1 MTERKSS
8 GVVDAA
14 QAMALVGDLRVVVSK
29 LIRRLRE
36 QAQTTDLTSSQ
47 RSVLLHL
54 EREGSATVTTLAK
67 AEGMRPQ
74 SMGATV
80 SALQAA
86 GLISGAPHPNDG
98 RQTVLSLTASCRKK
112 LKASRAAKEDWLL
125 HAIQNQLDAKEQ
137 EKLAVGVELL
147 RRLADS

>member
-1 MTERKSS
+1 MTGRASS
-8 GVVDAA
+8 GADDSA
-14 QAMALVGDLRVVVSK
+14 QTMALIGDLRAVLSK
-29 LIRRLRE
+29 LVRRLRE

-54 EREGSATVTTLAK
+54 EREGSATVTTLAR

-80 SALQAA
+80 SGLQAA

-125 HAIQNQLDAKEQ
+125 HAIQSQLDAKER
-137 EKLAVGVELL
+137 EKLAVAIELL

>member
-8 GVVDAA
+8 GPADNA

-125 HAIQNQLDAKEQ
+125 HAIQNQLDTKEQ